1 MDHWDE
7 FRIERSMLRIG
18 TFLSAKRNCFLRE
31 RGLTASQSE
40 ALLFLNENPGISI
53 TNLRK
58 YLKISHQAARVL
70 VGRLKEK
77 GFVSVR
83 PDEADSR
90 SRLIALTEQ
99 GSILIAQLKLEGQS
113 AGVRLLQTL
122 SHDEMVQLD
131 AILKKISESMQAE
144 QA

>member
-7 FRIERSMLRIG
+7 FRIERRMLRIG
-18 TFLSAKRNCFLRE
+18 TFLAAKRNSYLRQK
-31 RGLTASQSE
+31 GLTASQSE
-40 ALLFLNENPGISI
+40 TLLFLYGNSGISI
-53 TNLRK
+53 TDLKR

-70 VGRLKEK
+70 VERLREK

-90 SRLIALTEQ
+90 SRRIALTEQ
-99 GSILIAQLKLEGQS
+99 GNLLLAQLKQEGQA
-113 AGVRLLQTL
+113 AGVRLLQSL
-122 SHDEMVQLD
+122 SHDEIVQLD
-131 AILKKISESMQAE
+131 VLLQKISESMQAE